1 MALNFFTMS
10 QEITY
15 TRINTVEQ
23 DAAEF
28 RGQIS
33 PLIDGIIQAASPK
46 VRQNLTY
53 THHPHMSVSSKLL
66 APSELTLVQDE
77 FEHNMSMLKG
87 IENIVR
93 LQASA
98 LNTLASVQ
106 DNLALSSPTEVN
118 PKIET
123 LMAAKNIA
131 TASRA
136 VESLFSEV
144 RHQHTEFFLNSLTK
158 AITESSAVIGFS
170 DVRIVERTSDFIRV
184 LGKNSFSQYLV
195 CEIEMNNTIDL
206 RSELIGVTDGSCA
219 HTMRMFEDELAK
231 RGVSVSKKEQKAT
244 CGIPQMPFS
253 KKLLN
258 KKTEQRRVLED
269 ATVVNNEI
277 KSTVKI
283 NR

>member
-1 MALNFFTMS
+1 MS

-23 DAAEF
+23 DAAAF

-33 PLIDGIIQAASPK
+33 PLIDGIIQTASPK

-53 THHPHMSVSSKLL
+53 THHPHLSASSKLL
-66 APSELTLVQDE
+66 APSELTMVQDE

-87 IENIVR
+87 IDNIVR
-93 LQASA
+93 LQTSA

-106 DNLALSSPTEVN
+106 DNIALSSTNEIN

-123 LMAAKNIA
+123 LMTAKNIA
-131 TASRA
+131 TARRA

-144 RHQHTEFFLNSLTK
+144 RHQHTEFFLNSLTR

-170 DVRIVERTSDFIRV
+170 DVRIVEKKSNFIRV

-195 CEIEMNNTIDL
+195 CEIEMDNTIDL
-206 RSELIGVTDGSCA
+206 HSELIGVTDGSCA
-219 HTMRMFEDELAK
+219 HTMRMFENELAK
-231 RGVSVSKKEQKAT
+231 RGVSVSEKEQKAT
-244 CGIPQMPFS
+244 YGIPQMPFS
-253 KKLLN
+253 KKLLK
-258 KKTEQRRVLED
+258 KKTAQRRVLD
-269 ATVVNNEI
+269 DDTIVDNEI
-277 KSTVKI
+277 KSTIKI
-283 NR
+283 KK

>member
-1 MALNFFTMS
+1 MS

-23 DAAEF
+23 DAAAF

-53 THHPHMSVSSKLL
+53 THHPHLCASSKLL
-66 APSELTLVQDE
+66 APSELTIVQDE
-77 FEHNMSMLKG
+77 FKHNMSMLKG
-87 IENIVR
+87 IDNIVR

-106 DNLALSSPTEVN
+106 DNIALSSPNEVN

-123 LMAAKNIA
+123 RMAAKNVAI
-131 TASRA
+131 ASRA

-144 RHQHTEFFLNSLTK
+144 RHQHTEVFLNGLTS
-158 AITESSAVIGFS
+158 AITESTAVIGFS
-170 DVRIVERTSDFIRV
+170 DVRIVERTSNFIRV

-195 CEIEMNNTIDL
+195 CEIEMDNTIDL
-206 RSELIGVTDGSCA
+206 HSELIGITDGSCA
-219 HTMRMFEDELAK
+219 HTMRMFENELAK
-231 RGVSVSKKEQKAT
+231 RGVSVSEKEQKAT
-244 CGIPQMPFS
+244 YGTPHMPFS
-253 KKLLN
+253 KKLLK
-258 KKTEQRRVLED
+258 KKTAQRRVLED
-269 ATVVNNEI
+269 ETVVDNEI
-277 KSTVKI
+277 KSTIEIKK
-283 NR
+283 